1 MIDIK
6 RLFDLL
12 VSLLISPIGLVLCVV
27 FGLLFLIVN
36 RENPLFVQRRMGRH
50 GEYFQLYKLRTMS
63 SATKDVPT
71 HKINSSEISM
81 LGRIMRAI
89 KVDEI
94 PQLYNVI
101 RGEMSLVGPRP
112 CLPSQHKLITERLKL
127 GVYEVR
133 PGITGYAQVKGL
145 DMSLPEKLACVDS
158 EYIQQKTLL
167 LDLKL
172 LLQTVLGKGSGDKTV
187 KAS

>member
-71 HKINSSEISM
+71 HKINSSEIST

-145 DMSLPEKLACVDS
+145 DMSLPEKLAFVDS

-187 KAS
+187 KAR

>member
-1 MIDIK
+1 MIDFK
-6 RLFDLL
+6 RLFDL
-12 VSLLISPIGLVLCVV
+12 VISLLVSPIGLVLCAV

-71 HKINSSEISM
+71 HKINSAEIST

-145 DMSLPEKLACVDS
+145 DMSAPVQLAYVDS
-158 EYIQQKTLL
+158 QYLQQKSLV

-172 LLQTVLGKGSGDKTV
+172 LLQTLVGKGSGDKTINC
-187 KAS
+187 S